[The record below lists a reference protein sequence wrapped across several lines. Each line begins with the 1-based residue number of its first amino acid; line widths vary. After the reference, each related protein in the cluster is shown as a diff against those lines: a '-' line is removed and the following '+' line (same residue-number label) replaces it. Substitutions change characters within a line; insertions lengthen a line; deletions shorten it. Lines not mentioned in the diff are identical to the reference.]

1 MKKSNMSFE
10 EAIKRLDEISKLM
23 ENPEITLKNAVE
35 LYAEANSL
43 VEICNQSISEAKLTL
58 EKIEE

>member
-1 MKKSNMSFE
+1 MTFE
-10 EAIKRLDEISKLM
+10 EAIKRLEEISKLM

-35 LYAEANSL
+35 LYSEANKL
-43 VEICNQSISEAKLTL
+43 TEICNKNIEEAKIAL

>member
-1 MKKSNMSFE
+1 MTFE
-10 EAIKRLDEISKLM
+10 EAIKRLEEISKQM

-35 LYAEANSL
+35 LYSEANKL
-43 VEICNQSISEAKLTL
+43 TEICNKNIEEAKIAL